1 MSDKENKNAFDLTDI
16 DSIASAWKPSD
27 GINWDIIQRMRFM
40 NADAEI
46 PPEGSYTSGK
56 RKFKGKD
63 V

>member
-46 PPEGSYTSGK
+46 PPEDSYTDGK
-56 RKFKGKD
+56 RNFKNKSE
-63 V
+63 